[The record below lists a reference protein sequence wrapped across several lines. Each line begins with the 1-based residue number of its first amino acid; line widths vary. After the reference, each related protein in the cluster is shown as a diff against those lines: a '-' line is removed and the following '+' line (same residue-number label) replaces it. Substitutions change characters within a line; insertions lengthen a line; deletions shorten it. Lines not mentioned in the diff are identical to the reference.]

1 MILVLPLHDRRT
13 NMKTNRAFLAQIDG
27 LRQERIVKMQRFF
40 LRGIDAHLS
49 ADELLE
55 IQYLIRDEYSIR
67 LGIDAL
73 MGATE
78 NTGAYRHQIDMAQEM
93 IDHLE
98 GTSGQKSK
106 GTKIIFGIIPA
117 SQDDDPFDD
126 LEDMDDVQA

>member
-93 IDHLE
+93 INKLE
-98 GTSGQKSK
+98 EKSGIINGQKESFS
-106 GTKIIFGIIPA
+106 IFVDSNGDPVQYA
-117 SQDDDPFDD
+117 S
-126 LEDMDDVQA
+126 EDVEA

>member
-1 MILVLPLHDRRT
+1 
-13 NMKTNRAFLAQIDG
+13 MKTNRAFLAQVEG

-49 ADELLE
+49 ADEMLE

-93 IDHLE
+93 IDKLE
-98 GTSGQKSK
+98 DKSGQRSK
-106 GTKIIFGIIPA
+106 GTKILFGIVP
-117 SQDDDPFDD
+117 DDFEE
-126 LEDMDDVQA
+126 EDITGEDDVQA

>member
-13 NMKTNRAFLAQIDG
+13 NMKTNIAFLAQIDG

-93 IDHLE
+93 INKLE
-98 GTSGQKSK
+98 EKSGIEK
-106 GTKIIFGIIPA
+106 GHGAITWSVFTDENGNPVEYQHEVPDA
-117 SQDDDPFDD
+117 
-126 LEDMDDVQA
+126 

>member
-78 NTGAYRHQIDMAQEM
+78 NTGAYRHQIDTAQEM

-106 GTKIIFGIIPA
+106 GTKIVFGIIPDE
-117 SQDDDPFDD
+117 SDVDTNQDLDDDI
-126 LEDMDDVQA
+126 QA

>member
-49 ADELLE
+49 SDELLD

-93 IDHLE
+93 INKLE
-98 GTSGQKSK
+98 EKSGIINGQKESFS
-106 GTKIIFGIIPA
+106 IFVDSNGDPVQYA
-117 SQDDDPFDD
+117 S
-126 LEDMDDVQA
+126 EDVEA

>member
-1 MILVLPLHDRRT
+1 
-13 NMKTNRAFLAQIDG
+13 MKTNRAFLAQVDG

-49 ADELLE
+49 ADEMLE
-55 IQYLIRDEYSIR
+55 IHSIR

-93 IDHLE
+93 IERLE
-98 GTSGQKSK
+98 DRSGKKSK
-106 GTKIIFGIIPA
+106 GTRILFGIVP
-117 SQDDDPFDD
+117 
-126 LEDMDDVQA
+126 EDFEEEDITGEDDVQA

>member
-1 MILVLPLHDRRT
+1 MILVLPLHDQRT
-13 NMKTNRAFLAQIDG
+13 NMSMKTNRAFLAQVDG

-40 LRGIDAHLS
+40 LRGIDARLS
-49 ADELLE
+49 SDEMLE

-93 IDHLE
+93 IERLE
-98 GTSGQKSK
+98 DKSGQKSK
-106 GTKIIFGIIPA
+106 GTKIVFGIIPDE
-117 SQDDDPFDD
+117 SDVDTELD
-126 LEDMDDVQA
+126 LEDDIQA